1 VTYESAQQFFADL
14 GSRPDSSRAANLT
27 ASYRFDI
34 EGAGSWRVDVD
45 DGAATVTVTDP
56 ESQDPADCVI
66 ATDERT
72 FLGVVNGE
80 QNPMGAFM
88 TGKIR
93 VDGDMGLAL
102 RLKDLV
108 G

>member
-1 VTYESAQQFFADL
+1 MTYESAEQFFSQL
-14 GSRPDSSRAANLT
+14 GSNSDSRATNLT

-45 DGAATVTVTDP
+45 NAAVTVST
-56 ESQDPADCVI
+56 SQDPADCVI
-66 ATDERT
+66 ATDEGT

-93 VDGDMGLAL
+93 VEGDMGLAL
-102 RLKDLV
+102 GIRDLL

>member
-1 VTYESAQQFFADL
+1 MTYESAEQFFSQL
-14 GSRPDSSRAANLT
+14 GSNSDSRATNLT

-45 DGAATVTVTDP
+45 DSVVTVST
-56 ESQDPADCVI
+56 SQDPADCVI
-66 ATDERT
+66 ATDEGT

-93 VDGDMGLAL
+93 VEGDMGLAL
-102 RLKDLV
+102 GLRDLL

>member
-1 VTYESAQQFFADL
+1 VTCESAQQFFDDLAARAD
-14 GSRPDSSRAANLT
+14 PARAGDLS

-34 EGAGSWRVDVD
+34 ADQGSWHVDVEN
-45 DGAATVTVTDP
+45 GAVTVTQSS
-56 ESQDPADCVI
+56 EPADCVI
-66 ATDERT
+66 ATDEQT
-72 FLGVVNGE
+72 FLAVVRNE

-93 VDGDMGLAL
+93 VEGDMGLAL
-102 RLKDLV
+102 RLRDLV

>member
-1 VTYESAQQFFADL
+1 MTYETARQFFDDLAARAD
-14 GSRPDSSRAANLT
+14 PSRAGDLN

-34 EGAGSWRVDVD
+34 ADAGSWHVDVQ
-45 DGAATVTVTDP
+45 DGAVTVT

-66 ATDERT
+66 ATDEQT
-72 FLGVVNGE
+72 FLAVVRNE

-93 VDGDMGLAL
+93 VEGDMGLAL
-102 RLKDLV
+102 RLRDLV
-108 G
+108 A

>member
-1 VTYESAQQFFADL
+1 MTYESAEQFFSQL
-14 GSRPDSSRAANLT
+14 GSNSDSRATNLT

-34 EGAGSWRVDVD
+34 EDAGSWRVDVE
-45 DGAATVTVTDP
+45 DGAITVSP
-56 ESQDPADCVI
+56 SQDPADCVI
-66 ATDERT
+66 ATDEGT

-93 VDGDMGLAL
+93 VEGDMGLAL
-102 RLKDLV
+102 GLRDLL

>member
-1 VTYESAQQFFADL
+1 VTYESAQQFFDDLAARAD
-14 GSRPDSSRAANLT
+14 PARAGDLS

-34 EGAGSWRVDVD
+34 ADQGSWHVDVQNGD
-45 DGAATVTVTDP
+45 VTVTVTQST
-56 ESQDPADCVI
+56 EPADCVI
-66 ATDERT
+66 ATDEQT
-72 FLGVVNGE
+72 FLAVVRNE

-93 VDGDMGLAL
+93 VEGDMGLAL
-102 RLKDLV
+102 RLRDLV

>member
-1 VTYESAQQFFADL
+1 MYESAQQFFDDL
-14 GSRPDSSRAANLT
+14 QQKSRSARASDLD
-27 ASYRFDI
+27 ASYRFEI
-34 EGAGSWRVDVD
+34 EGAGTWRVVVRGGAVAVD
-45 DGAATVTVTDP
+45 
-56 ESQDPADCVI
+56 ESADPADCMI
-66 ATDERT
+66 TTDERT

-88 TGKIR
+88 TGKIK

-102 RLKDLV
+102 RLRELI

>member
-1 VTYESAQQFFADL
+1 MTYESAEQFFSQL
-14 GSRPDSSRAANLT
+14 GSNSDARATNLT

-45 DGAATVTVTDP
+45 DSVVTVST
-56 ESQDPADCVI
+56 SQDPADCVI
-66 ATDERT
+66 ATDEGT
-72 FLGVVNGE
+72 FLGVVNGK

-88 TGKIR
+88 TGRIR
-93 VDGDMGLAL
+93 VEGDMGLAL
-102 RLKDLV
+102 GLRDLL

>member
-1 VTYESAQQFFADL
+1 MTYESAQQFFADL

-27 ASYRFDI
+27 ASYQFDI
-34 EGAGSWRVDVD
+34 AGAGSWRVDVD
-45 DGAATVTVTDP
+45 DGAATVTDTDTG
-56 ESQDPADCVI
+56 SQDPADCVI
-66 ATDERT
+66 ATDEQT

-80 QNPMGAFM
+80 HNPMGAFM

>member
-1 VTYESAQQFFADL
+1 MTYESAEQFFSQL
-14 GSRPDSSRAANLT
+14 GSNSDSRATNLT

-34 EGAGSWRVDVD
+34 EGAGSWRVAVD
-45 DGAATVTVTDP
+45 DSAVTVST
-56 ESQDPADCVI
+56 SQDPADCVI
-66 ATDERT
+66 ATDEGT

-93 VDGDMGLAL
+93 VEGDMGLAL
-102 RLKDLV
+102 GLRDLL

>member
-1 VTYESAQQFFADL
+1 MTYESAEQFFSQL
-14 GSRPDSSRAANLT
+14 GSNSDSRATNLT

-45 DGAATVTVTDP
+45 DSAITVSL
-56 ESQDPADCVI
+56 SQDPADCVI
-66 ATDERT
+66 ATDEGT

-93 VDGDMGLAL
+93 VEGDMGLAL
-102 RLKDLV
+102 GLRDLL

>member
-1 VTYESAQQFFADL
+1 MTYESAEQFFSQL
-14 GSRPDSSRAANLT
+14 GSSSDSRATNLT

-34 EGAGSWRVDVD
+34 EDAGSWRVDVE
-45 DGAATVTVTDP
+45 DGAITVSP
-56 ESQDPADCVI
+56 SQDPADCVI
-66 ATDERT
+66 ATDEGT

-93 VDGDMGLAL
+93 VEGDMGLAL
-102 RLKDLV
+102 GLRDLL